1 MTKKDKLKKDP
12 LLEIAQLQ
20 ESENRWRTMAE
31 SSPDHI
37 LTLAPDLTIQ
47 YSNHPS
53 PGLTIEDLIG
63 VPITSFVDDEKQ
75 EEIKSILF
83 GVISTGQAAIYE
95 TEYPTPDGGMIYYE
109 THAIPR
115 KSAGKVIGLTLN
127 SRDCSKRK
135 SAELELRESEEKYR
149 ALYDTAPLPY
159 QSLDEEGRL
168 LDVNLAWLRT
178 LGYESDQVL
187 GKYFTDFLHPDSKPH
202 FDIIFPAFKEGGY
215 VSGVQFVIRHRD
227 GHHLTISLEGCIGYT
242 PEGKFKQTY
251 CIFEDITEQKQ
262 VANALQ
268 IERDNLKNILG
279 AMEDGVYI
287 VDQQFAI
294 EYVNPEIETEF
305 GPYEGRKCYDYFH
318 DREDVCPWC
327 KNEEVF
333 AGKTVHWEFSLAKNQ
348 KTYDLIDTPLKNPD
362 GSISKLEILRDITER
377 KQVEKKLQENEEKL
391 RGLFDTMSSG
401 VVVYDVIDDGED
413 FIIADC
419 NHAVETIE
427 RVKKEDIVGKR
438 VTQAFPGV
446 KDFGLFEVFQRVSS
460 TGEPENFLQALYKDE
475 KDPGSWRDNWVYKL
489 PSGEIVAVYNDI
501 TERKRIERELKENE
515 QNFRDLVENLD
526 DGVAIADENGN
537 YLFVNQNFSKITG
550 YSATELMKMTGWDLS
565 RPEDQANLENKMRD
579 RMQGKPV
586 DTDYERIIVRKDG
599 TEIPVEISTTTTIW
613 QGDKCPMAIIR
624 DISERKL
631 EEQKKDILL
640 HQVQEANERLR
651 SLSRELINSQEAE
664 RKRISQELHDELGQ
678 ALTAIS
684 LDLGIIEQNLHPET
698 PPEIRD
704 RLFDTKKNA
713 DELDQMI
720 RELALDLRPS
730 LLDDLGLLPTLN
742 WYVKRFSQRAKIEVE
757 VDVNGEE
764 KRLPGE
770 IETALYRI
778 IQEALTN
785 VVKHA
790 KAKKVGLRIDKRAD
804 VVMVI
809 IKDDGKGFDLD
820 TMQSPETSTW
830 GLGLIGMA
838 DRTALVGGDF
848 KIYTKPGEGTRIEV
862 EIPC

>member
-1 MTKKDKLKKDP
+1 MV
-12 LLEIAQLQ
+12 I
-20 ESENRWRTMAE
+20 
-31 SSPDHI
+31 DHY
-37 LTLAPDLTIQ
+37 D
-47 YSNHPS
+47 
-53 PGLTIEDLIG
+53 GEDEGIDRYHG
-63 VPITSFVDDEKQ
+63 ED
-75 EEIKSILF
+75 EEIDQYLN
-83 GVISTGQAAIYE
+83 
-95 TEYPTPDGGMIYYE
+95 GMYGE
-109 THAIPR
+109 
-115 KSAGKVIGLTLN
+115 
-127 SRDCSKRK
+127 
-135 SAELELRESEEKYR
+135 
-149 ALYDTAPLPY
+149 
-159 QSLDEEGRL
+159 DEGI
-168 LDVNLAWLRT
+168 
-178 LGYESDQVL
+178 DQ
-187 GKYFTDFLHPDSKPH
+187 
-202 FDIIFPAFKEGGY
+202 
-215 VSGVQFVIRHRD
+215 
-227 GHHLTISLEGCIGYT
+227 
-242 PEGKFKQTY
+242 
-251 CIFEDITEQKQ
+251 
-262 VANALQ
+262 
-268 IERDNLKNILG
+268 
-279 AMEDGVYI
+279 
-287 VDQQFAI
+287 
-294 EYVNPEIETEF
+294 
-305 GPYEGRKCYDYFH
+305 CYDYVH
-318 DREDVCPWC
+318 DREDVGPWC

-377 KQVEKKLQENEEKL
+377 KQVEKKLQENEEKF

-401 VVVYDVIDDGED
+401 VVVYNVVDDGED

-419 NHAVETIE
+419 NPAVEAIE
-427 RVKKEDIVGKR
+427 RVNKEDIVGKR
-438 VTQAFPGV
+438 VVQVFPGV
-446 KDFGLFEVFQRVSS
+446 KNFGLFEIFQRVSR
-460 TGEPENFLQALYKDE
+460 TGNPESLPVAVYKDE
-475 KDPGSWRDNWVYKL
+475 NDPGSWRDNWIYKL

-501 TERKRIERELKENE
+501 TERKRIEQELKENE

-565 RPEDQANLENKMRD
+565 RPEDLVNLENKIRD
-579 RMQGKPV
+579 RMQGQSV

-631 EEQKKDILL
+631 VEQEKDMLL
-640 HQVQEANERLR
+640 KQVQEANERLK
-651 SLSRELINSQEAE
+651 SLGKELINSQEAE

-698 PPEIRD
+698 PPEIKD

-757 VDVNGEE
+757 VEVNGEE
-764 KRLPGE
+764 KRLSNE

-778 IQEALTN
+778 VQEALTN

-809 IKDDGKGFDLD
+809 IKDDGKGFDLN
-820 TMQSPETSTW
+820 TLQLPETSTR